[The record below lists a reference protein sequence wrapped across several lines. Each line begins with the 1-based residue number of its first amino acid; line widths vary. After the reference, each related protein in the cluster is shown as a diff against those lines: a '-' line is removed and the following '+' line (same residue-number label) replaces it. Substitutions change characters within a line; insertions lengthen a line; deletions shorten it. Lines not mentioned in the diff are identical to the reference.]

1 MHVLCCRVASGGDS
15 AAVLTPITAAVAEAV
30 VPHLA
35 SAYPA
40 SLRTATSQLLLS
52 LAKLDADALWLLL
65 FRLAQ
70 QVLYKCCFPNE
81 DCVGSPA
88 VKYIARCLLSS
99 PRALQVNMK

>member
-1 MHVLCCRVASGGDS
+1 MPVA
-15 AAVLTPITAAVAEAV
+15 AAVAEVA

-70 QVLYKCCFPNE
+70 QVLFKCCSLYE
-81 DCVGSPA
+81 SDVDSMT
-88 VKYIARCLLSS
+88 LH
-99 PRALQVNMK
+99 